1 MKTDRP
7 SVLLRLHDKL
17 AGLLEKLPGSL
28 QKPILRELR
37 PIRDLFL
44 DQRAPRL
51 ALFGNDSTST
61 PALLAAMDISGLHTG
76 HSTQGWRQ
84 YSTSTGAAILV
95 LDARNDA
102 PSQHLEASLALHHP
116 DLALVLED
124 AEPTPANWETTL
136 QRLSSTTAPVVSLYP
151 QSHIQRRLEDFLR
164 SDPSLSARTIASISL
179 TDPAAPEILCA
190 ALPASA
196 QLEFARFTNARRA
209 QALIAS
215 SLLKSFSSLCGV
227 IGMQPIPLADLP
239 VLLTLQSLMVGLI
252 IHTTGRPVNARLITE
267 FLGALGLGAAAG
279 FAFREIA
286 RIAIRIIPFWGHA
299 VSGLIAGAGT
309 YAIGK
314 AAIAYFIDDT
324 PLAETRRLFRKML
337 RNRHP

>member
-1 MKTDRP
+1 MNSDRQT
-7 SVLLRLHDKL
+7 VLLRLHDKL
-17 AGLLEKLPGSL
+17 VGLLEKLPGGL

-44 DQRAPRL
+44 EQRPPRL
-51 ALFGNDSTST
+51 ALFGNDATSV
-61 PALLAAMDISGLHTG
+61 PALLAAMGISGFHTG
-76 HSTQGWRQ
+76 NATSGWRE
-84 YSTSTGAAILV
+84 YTTSTGAAIFI

-102 PSQHLEASLALHHP
+102 PTLHLETGLALHRP
-116 DLALVLED
+116 DLALVVEES
-124 AEPTPANWETTL
+124 ATPPANWKTTL
-136 QRLSSTTAPVVSLYP
+136 HRLATTDATVLGFCP
-151 QSHIQRRLEDFLR
+151 QSGFQSRLEEFLR
-164 SDPSLSARTIASISL
+164 SDPSLSARTVASITVS
-179 TDPAAPEILCA
+179 DPAAPEILCA
-190 ALPASA
+190 ALPACA

-215 SLLKSFSSLCGV
+215 SLLKSFSGLCGV
-227 IGMQPIPLADLP
+227 LGMQPIPLADLP

-286 RIAIRIIPFWGHA
+286 RIAIKIVPFWGHA

-314 AAIAYFIDDT
+314 AAIAYFIDDA

-337 RNRHP
+337 RNRNP